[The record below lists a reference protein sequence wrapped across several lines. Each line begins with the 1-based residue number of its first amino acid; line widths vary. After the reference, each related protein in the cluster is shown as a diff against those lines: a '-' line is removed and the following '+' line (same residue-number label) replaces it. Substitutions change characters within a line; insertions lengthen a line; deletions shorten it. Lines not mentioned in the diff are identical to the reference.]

1 MFVTLLEGHVAA
13 TGRCFMDPFGQR
25 LFNNQTPLPKAH
37 KASEIAESRKK
48 HTRHPSKSRPRNPN
62 PPLKKDGIMPQNPRT
77 PGTSRNGFIPDM
89 LRPSLFFSAYSLI
102 SMIALHGLKGPSK
115 SPLCY
120 RLVICWW
127 LFPSVALIRLDPS
140 PNSPTSSELPA
151 GRRCQLGGWEHETK
165 L

>member
-1 MFVTLLEGHVAA
+1 MSLQEEGVVWILLARDFS
-13 TGRCFMDPFGQR
+13 TIKPLYQR
-25 LFNNQTPLPKAH
+25 LIKLQKLRKAA
-37 KASEIAESRKK
+37 KT

-77 PGTSRNGFIPDM
+77 PDTSRNGFIPDM

-102 SMIALHGLKGPSK
+102 SMIALHAPKDPRK

-127 LFPSVALIRLDPS
+127 LFPSVALIRLFF

-151 GRRCQLGGWEHETK
+151 VRRCQLGRVGTRN
-165 L
+165 